1 MLLLSV
7 YVKNKKPSQIR
18 DGLRRLALAVIL
30 AAVAAVVLIA
40 VLTVVLAAVTA
51 AVLVVILVVILIVV
65 PAVSGV
71 FHIIIIV
78 LCHGGTS

>member
-51 AVLVVILVVILIVV
+51 AVLVVILIVV

-78 LCHGGTS
+78 LCHGVTS